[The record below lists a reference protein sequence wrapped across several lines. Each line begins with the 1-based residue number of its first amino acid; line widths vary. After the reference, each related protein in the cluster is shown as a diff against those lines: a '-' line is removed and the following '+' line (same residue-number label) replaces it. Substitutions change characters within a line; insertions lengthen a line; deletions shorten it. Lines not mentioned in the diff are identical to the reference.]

1 MKMYKSAG
9 NFAKVGEDIVDKD
22 ILTIEKDGEEIA
34 GKYGAQIVFGIGT
47 KNGSKNLSFNKTSTN
62 NLINGFGDDS
72 EKWIG
77 KKIVAF
83 VSKERVQGEL
93 KNVAYF
99 APQGWIMDDNGGFH
113 APKKDEIPAF
123 GGDGEEIVF

>member
-47 KNGSKNLSFNKTSTN
+47 KNGSKVSGVFCRKSQDAFSYGCTVSQ
-62 NLINGFGDDS
+62 LIN
-72 EKWIG
+72 
-77 KKIVAF
+77 
-83 VSKERVQGEL
+83 
-93 KNVAYF
+93 Y
-99 APQGWIMDDNGGFH
+99 H
-113 APKKDEIPAF
+113 ALSCTF
-123 GGDGEEIVF
+123 LSSH